1 MGNEL
6 RFPLPGPELS
16 NRTLPR
22 RKPPKTLIRL
32 SRHEFRDPIFWSTKG
47 KYRFDSPTARYGV
60 LYTAATFEGAI
71 LEVFGDR
78 WLEYRAVSEQLLRSY
93 NLVKL
98 RIGPGLWVVNTLGPS
113 LVSAGTDARLF
124 ASTDYEKTQAW
135 GRAFMEHPQN
145 FDGIV
150 YHSRKNSRL
159 LNYAFFETEAA
170 QTAIKIADT
179 FPLID
184 TDDLYSV
191 LEQYEI
197 KLL

>member
-1 MGNEL
+1 MSAS
-6 RFPLPGPELS
+6 FPLPSQDLAQ
-16 NRTLPR
+16 RLLPR

-32 SRHEFRDPIFWSTKG
+32 GRQEFRDPIFWSTKG

-60 LYTAATFEGAI
+60 LYTAATLEGAI

-98 RIGPGLWVVNTLGPS
+98 RIGPGLLLVNTLGPN
-113 LVSAGTDARLF
+113 LVSAGIDARLF

-145 FDGIV
+145 FDGIL
-150 YHSRKNSRL
+150 YHSRKNPRQ
-159 LNYAFFETEAA
+159 LNCAFFETESA
-170 QTAIKIADT
+170 QKAITIAET
-179 FPLID
+179 VPLID
-184 TDDLYSV
+184 TNDLYPI
-191 LEQYEI
+191 LERYEI
-197 KLL
+197 RLL

>member
-1 MGNEL
+1 MSSD
-6 RFPLPGPELS
+6 LPAPSPELTK
-16 NRTLPR
+16 RTLPR
-22 RKPPKTLIRL
+22 RKPPKTVIRL
-32 SRHEFRDPIFWSTKG
+32 SRQEFRDPIFWSTKG

-78 WLEYRAVSEQLLRSY
+78 WIEYRAVSEQLLRSY

-98 RIGPGLWVVNTLGPS
+98 SIGPGLWMVNTLGPN
-113 LVSAGTDARLF
+113 LVSADIDARLF

-145 FDGIV
+145 FDGIL
-150 YHSRKNSRL
+150 YHSRKNPRL
-159 LNYAFFETEAA
+159 LNYAFFETESA
-170 QTAIKIADT
+170 QAAIKIADT

-184 TDDLYSV
+184 TDDLYSL

>member
-1 MGNEL
+1 MSSD
-6 RFPLPGPELS
+6 LPAPSPELS
-16 NRTLPR
+16 KRTLPR
-22 RKPPKTLIRL
+22 RKPPKTVIRL
-32 SRHEFRDPIFWSTKG
+32 SRQEFRDPIFWSTKG

-60 LYTAATFEGAI
+60 LYAAATFEGAI

-78 WLEYRAVSEQLLRSY
+78 WIEYRAVSEQLLRSY

-98 RIGPGLWVVNTLGPS
+98 SIGPGLWMVNTLGPN
-113 LVSAGTDARLF
+113 LVSAGVDARLF

-145 FDGIV
+145 FDGIL
-150 YHSRKNSRL
+150 YHSRKNPRR
-159 LNYAFFETEAA
+159 LNYAFFETESA
-170 QTAIKIADT
+170 QAAIKIADT

-184 TDDLYSV
+184 TDDLFSV